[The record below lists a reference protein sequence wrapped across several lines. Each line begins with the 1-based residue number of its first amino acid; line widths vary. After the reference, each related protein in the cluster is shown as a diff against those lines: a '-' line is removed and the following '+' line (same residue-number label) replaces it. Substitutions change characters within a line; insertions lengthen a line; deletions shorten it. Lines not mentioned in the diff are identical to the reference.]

1 LKIHNLEEI
10 EFFYT
15 KFAYNRNVLTPRFDT
30 ESLVR
35 EAISL
40 IKKEQINTL
49 IDVGFWSGIIPIS
62 IWKNTKLDKIIAIDK
77 SKKALKIAKLN
88 SQKNKV
94 LIDFLEWDL
103 LKPFLDK
110 KNHNNIVISS
120 SIPVISS
127 LSRNLLITAN
137 LPYIKNEDRINMSS
151 DTRFEPKM
159 ALFWGKQTWFELY
172 ERFFRQVLKFAKIYD
187 NKTYLLCEI
196 WFDQKEVAQ
205 KFLTKLGFNF
215 SFFPD
220 LMWVERF
227 IKIKL

>member
-1 LKIHNLEEI
+1 MKIHNLEEI

-15 KFAYNRNVLTPRFDT
+15 KFAYNKNVLTPRFDT

-49 IDVGFWSGIIPIS
+49 IDIWVWSWIIPIS

-88 SQKNKV
+88 AQKNKV
-94 LIDFLEWDL
+94 LIDFIEGDL
-103 LKPFLDK
+103 LRPFINSK
-110 KNHNNIVISS
+110 YNISW
-120 SIPVISS
+120 
-127 LSRNLLITAN
+127 NLLITAN

-159 ALFWGKQTWFELY
+159 ALFWGEKTGFEIY
-172 ERFFRQVLKFAKIYD
+172 ERFFIQVLKFREIYKNKIY
-187 NKTYLLCEI
+187 LICEI

-205 KFLTKLGFNF
+205 KFLTKLGLNF

-220 LMWVERF
+220 LMWIERF

>member
-1 LKIHNLEEI
+1 MKIHNLEEI

-35 EAISL
+35 EAILL
-40 IKKEQINTL
+40 IKKHEISTL
-49 IDVGFWSGIIPIS
+49 IDIWVWSGIIPIS
-62 IWKNTKLDKIIAIDK
+62 IWKNVKLDKIIAIDK

-88 SQKNKV
+88 AQKNKV
-94 LIDFLEWDL
+94 LIDFMEWDL

-120 SIPVISS
+120 

-137 LPYIKNEDRINMSS
+137 LPYVKNEDWINMSS
-151 DTRFEPKM
+151 DTKFEPKM
-159 ALFWGKQTWFELY
+159 ALFWGEKTGFEVY
-172 ERFFRQVLKFAKIYD
+172 ERFFRQVLKFRQIYD
-187 NKTYLLCEI
+187 NKIFIMCEI

-220 LMWVERF
+220 LMWIERF
-227 IKIKL
+227 IKISL

>member
-1 LKIHNLEEI
+1 MKIHNLEEI

-15 KFAYNRNVLTPRFDT
+15 KFAYNKNVLTPRFDT

-49 IDVGFWSGIIPIS
+49 IDIGVGSGIIPIS
-62 IWKNTKLDKIIAIDK
+62 IGKNTKLDKIIAIDK

-88 SQKNKV
+88 AQKNKV
-94 LIDFLEWDL
+94 LIDFIEGDL
-103 LKPFLDK
+103 LRPFINSK
-110 KNHNNIVISS
+110 YNISG
-120 SIPVISS
+120 
-127 LSRNLLITAN
+127 NLLITAN

-159 ALFWGKQTWFELY
+159 ALFGGEKTGFEIY
-172 ERFFRQVLKFAKIYD
+172 ERFFIQVLKFREIYKNKIY
-187 NKTYLLCEI
+187 LICEI
-196 WFDQKEVAQ
+196 GFDQKEVAQ
-205 KFLTKLGFNF
+205 KFLTKLGLNF

-220 LMWVERF
+220 LMGIERF